1 MPDSLGNMVQL
12 QILHVKNNELTG
24 TIPSSLGE
32 LGYLTW
38 IDASLNML
46 SGTIPASLGSRPL
59 LKDLRLHDNRCVL
72 SVYYH
77 DCVHKTHSSMSLLP
91 PSF

>member
-1 MPDSLGNMVQL
+1 MFNNNLSGQIPDSLGGMIQL
-12 QILHVKNNELTG
+12 QILHVKKNKLTG

-46 SGTIPASLGSRPL
+46 SGTIPASLGSRSL
-59 LKDLRLHDNRCVL
+59 LKDLRLHDNRYVL
-72 SVYYH
+72 PV
-77 DCVHKTHSSMSLLP
+77 
-91 PSF
+91 